1 MLNKGLQKAGGP
13 IPDLEAQLKE
23 QLASR
28 VGVEEELRL
37 ARGNLEELESGIR
50 ALEAQRGSV
59 SESVAKVREGLEN
72 ERVQRQGMAVQESNL
87 LEQLG
92 ATGHELTVVLQG
104 MPEGATESAWV
115 EEIERMSRRIQRL
128 GAINLA
134 AIEEF
139 DSESERKNYLDAQA
153 ADLEE
158 ALDTLLEVMQKID
171 KETRIRFKETFDSVN
186 TKLGELFPK
195 VFGGGSATLELTG
208 DDMLDTGVTL
218 MARPREKEF
227 INSPAFRR

>member
-1 MLNKGLQKAGGP
+1 MKADLQEQREHLGERLQRSRESARVSRDKFHAVNVRLESVQSQLTVALTARERLRNQQTQLTEQMKGVEQGIAESRRP

-104 MPEGATESAWV
+104 MPEGATESA
-115 EEIERMSRRIQRL
+115 
-128 GAINLA
+128 
-134 AIEEF
+134 
-139 DSESERKNYLDAQA
+139 
-153 ADLEE
+153 
-158 ALDTLLEVMQKID
+158 
-171 KETRIRFKETFDSVN
+171 
-186 TKLGELFPK
+186 
-195 VFGGGSATLELTG
+195 GGRNRTYVAPYSTSWR
-208 DDMLDTGVTL
+208 D
-218 MARPREKEF
+218 
-227 INSPAFRR
+227 